1 LNEETQHH
9 NVSLLRTVKPKS
21 KINSGSY
28 LEPQKT
34 TSNGNTQAVEHMVHA
49 TVHVTKKKKT

>member
-1 LNEETQHH
+1 MKKTQHH
-9 NVSLLRTVKPKS
+9 NASLLGIAKPKS

-34 TSNGNTQAVEHMVHA
+34 TSNGNIQAVEHMVHA
-49 TVHVTKKKKT
+49 TAHVTKKKKM